1 MTSYKEE
8 DRIKELEELLAKA
21 QNDYYNGTPTV
32 SDEVYDAWKDELS
45 DLNAVSYY
53 LKAVGA
59 PPVSEW
65 VKVKHLYPM
74 GSLNKVN
81 TLEEM
86 SEWITSYAPGEE
98 LLVSEKLD
106 GISVS
111 VRYVNGKL
119 TQALTRGDGKIGEDI
134 TVNVARMKGVLDKIP
149 RKTTCL
155 VRGEIIIRK
164 SDFDEHFANKYSNTR
179 NAASGISK
187 RYDGQSCEHLSV
199 LFYKVLG
206 GPKLEFESDQFRF
219 IESMGL
225 STPGWSLSRM
235 QPGSKTPLDIWVE
248 YHQSKRDKLDHD
260 IDGLV
265 VAINDVGKQ
274 FMLGEQDMRPL
285 GAVAFKFAPIT
296 RESVLR
302 SITWQTGGTGR
313 ITPVAN
319 FDPVNILGTKIEN
332 ASLYNWKYINT
343 LGLFKGCKILVARAG
358 DVIPKVV
365 ANLSRGTLVNSD
377 LFFQPPTTC
386 PSCGAEVVQEGE
398 FHVCPNRDRCSAQVV
413 GRVSQWLS
421 NLGILEWG
429 DVLLEKLAA
438 SGLVKSVPD
447 LYRLTVEQVAG
458 LDRMGSTSAT
468 KVLGLLH
475 EKKTLTLDLML
486 GSLCIPGV
494 AQSTIRLIMDA
505 GYDDI
510 HKLRG
515 LNVGILSKV
524 KGIGPVKAAV
534 LIQWLK
540 DNSHIVDELG
550 QVGVVVQDPIRG
562 KFSGMYFCFTGEM
575 SHKRGD
581 LEQMVRDNGGEVKGS
596 VTKKLTYLVAAD
608 TTTTK
613 AAAARKYG
621 TKCISEEE
629 FLSLVSS

>member
-1 MTSYKEE
+1 MTTYQEE
-8 DRIKELEELLAKA
+8 DRVKELEGLLAKA
-21 QNDYYNGTPTV
+21 QNDYYNSTPTV

-45 DLNAVSYY
+45 DLSAVSFY

-59 PPVSEW
+59 PPPVSEW
-65 VKVKHLYPM
+65 VKVKHIHPM

-86 SEWITSYAPGEE
+86 SEWVTTYAPGEE
-98 LLVSEKLD
+98 LVVSEKLD

-134 TVNVARMKGVLDKIP
+134 TVNVARMKGVPDRIP

-164 SDFDEHFANKYSNTR
+164 SDFEDHFKDKYSNTR

-206 GPKLEFESDQFRF
+206 GPKLETEADQFRF

-235 QPGSKTPLDIWVE
+235 QPGSTTPLDIWVE
-248 YHQSKRDKLDHD
+248 YHTYKRDKLDYD

-265 VAINDVGKQ
+265 ISVNDLGRQ
-274 FMLGEQDMRPL
+274 FLLGEKDLRPT
-285 GAVAFKFAPIT
+285 GAVAFKFAPVT

-319 FDPVNILGTKIEN
+319 FDPVNLLGAKIEN
-332 ASLYNWKYINT
+332 ASLYNWRYIST
-343 LGLFKGCKILVARAG
+343 LKLDVGAKILVARAN
-358 DVIPKVV
+358 DVIPRVV
-365 ANLSRGTLVNSD
+365 SVISRVGTIAA
-377 LFFQPPTTC
+377 PPTEC
-386 PSCGAEVVQEGE
+386 PSCGSEVVAEGE
-398 FHVCPNRDRCSAQVV
+398 FHVCPNRDGCPAQVV
-413 GRVSQWLS
+413 GRLSQWIT

-429 DVLLEKLAA
+429 DVLLEKLTSAR
-438 SGLVKSVPD
+438 LVKSIPD
-447 LYRLTVEQVAG
+447 LYRLTESQVSG
-458 LDRMGSTSAT
+458 LDRMGSTSAI

-475 EKKTLTLDLML
+475 EKKVLTLDLML
-486 GSLCIPGV
+486 GSLCIPGI
-494 AQSTIRLIMDA
+494 AQSTIKLLMDS

-510 HKLRG
+510 HKIRE
-515 LNVGILSKV
+515 LNIGTLSKI
-524 KGIGPVKAAV
+524 KGIGPIKAGVISKWVKESS
-534 LIQWLK
+534 Q
-540 DNSHIVDELG
+540 IVDDLD
-550 QVGVVVQDPIRG
+550 QVGVRVQDPIRG
-562 KFSGMYFCFTGEM
+562 KFSGMSFCFTGTMEN
-575 SHKRGD
+575 KRED
-581 LEQMVRDNGGEVKGS
+581 LEQMVQDNGGEAKDS

-613 AAAARKYG
+613 ASKARKYG

-629 FLSLVSS
+629 FLNLVNS

>member
-1 MTSYKEE
+1 MTTYQEE

-45 DLNAVSYY
+45 DLNAVSFY

-65 VKVKHLYPM
+65 IKVKHIHPM

-86 SEWITSYAPGEE
+86 SEWATTYAPGEE

-134 TVNVARMKGVLDKIP
+134 TVNVARMQGISDRIP

-155 VRGEIIIRK
+155 LRGEIIIRK
-164 SDFDEHFANKYSNTR
+164 SDFEEYFKANYANTR
-179 NAASGISK
+179 NAASGIAR
-187 RYDGQSCEHLSV
+187 RYDGQSCEHLTV

-206 GPKLEFESDQFRF
+206 GPKLETEADQFKF
-219 IESMGL
+219 IGDMGL

-235 QPGSKTPLDIWVE
+235 QPGSRTPLDIWVE
-248 YHQSKRDKLDHD
+248 YHQSKRDQLNYD

-265 VAINDVGKQ
+265 VSINDLGKQ
-274 FMLGEQDMRPL
+274 FLLGEQDMRPV
-285 GAVAFKFAPIT
+285 GAVAFKFAPVT

-319 FDPVNILGTKIEN
+319 FDPVNLLGAQVSN
-332 ASLYNWKYINT
+332 ASLYNWRYINT
-343 LGLFKGCKILVARAG
+343 LKLDVGSKILVARAN
-358 DVIPKVV
+358 DVIPRVV
-365 ANLSRGTLVNSD
+365 SVISGVGTIA
-377 LFFQPPTTC
+377 QPPTIC
-386 PSCGAEVVQEGE
+386 PSCGAGVVQEGE
-398 FHVCPNRDRCSAQVV
+398 FHVCPNRDGCSAQVV

-429 DVLLEKLAA
+429 DVLLEKLTT
-438 SGLVKSVPD
+438 SGLVKSIPD
-447 LYRLTVEQVAG
+447 LYRLTVEQIAG

-468 KVLGLLH
+468 KALGLLH
-475 EKKTLTLDLML
+475 EKKVLPLDLLL

-494 AQSTIRLIMDA
+494 AQSTIRLLMDS

-510 HKLRG
+510 HKLRR
-515 LNVGILSKV
+515 LNVETLSKI
-524 KGIGPVKAAV
+524 KGIGPIKAGVISKWVKE
-534 LIQWLK
+534 
-540 DNSHIVDELG
+540 NSQIIDDLD
-550 QVGVVVQDPIRG
+550 QVGVQVQDPIRG

-575 SHKRGD
+575 EHKRGD
-581 LEQMVRDNGGEVKGS
+581 LEQMVKDHGGEVKGS

-629 FLSLVSS
+629 FIALVNS

>member
-1 MTSYKEE
+1 MTIYQEE
-8 DRIKELEELLAKA
+8 DRIKELEGLISKA
-21 QNDYYNGTPTV
+21 RDDYYNKTPTV
-32 SDEVYDAWKDELS
+32 DDTVYDAWVDELS
-45 DLNAVSYY
+45 DLNAVSFY
-53 LKAVGA
+53 LKAVGS

-65 VKVKHLYPM
+65 VKVKHIHPM

-86 SEWITSYAPGEE
+86 SEWVTTYAPGEE
-98 LLVSEKLD
+98 LVVSEKLD

-134 TVNVARMKGVLDKIP
+134 TVNVSRMKGIPDRIP

-164 SDFDEHFANKYSNTR
+164 SDFEDHFKDKYSNTR
-179 NAASGISK
+179 NAASGIAK

-206 GPKLEFESDQFRF
+206 GPKLETEADQFRF

-235 QPGSKTPLDIWVE
+235 QPGSRTPLDIWVE
-248 YHQSKRDKLDHD
+248 YHQSKRDKLDYD

-265 VAINDVGKQ
+265 ISVNDLGRQ
-274 FMLGEQDMRPL
+274 FLLGEKDLRPV
-285 GAVAFKFAPIT
+285 GAVAFKFAPVT

-319 FDPVNILGTKIEN
+319 FDPVNLLGAQISN
-332 ASLYNWKYINT
+332 ASLYNWRYINT
-343 LGLFKGCKILVARAG
+343 LKLDLGAKILVARAN
-358 DVIPKVV
+358 DVIPRVV
-365 ANLSRGTLVNSD
+365 SVITGVGTIAS
-377 LFFQPPTTC
+377 PPATC
-386 PSCGAEVVQEGE
+386 PSCGSEVVAEGE
-398 FHVCPNRDRCSAQVV
+398 FHVCPNRDGCPAQVV
-413 GRVSQWLS
+413 GRLSQWLA

-429 DVLLEKLAA
+429 DVLLEKLTVA
-438 SGLVKSVPD
+438 GLVKSIPD
-447 LYRLTVEQVAG
+447 LYKLTEAQVSG
-458 LDRMGSTSAT
+458 LERMGATSAA

-475 EKKTLTLDLML
+475 ERKLLTLDLML
-486 GSLCIPGV
+486 GSLCIPGI
-494 AQSTIRLIMDA
+494 AQSTIKLLMDS

-515 LNVGILSKV
+515 LNVSTLSKV
-524 KGIGPVKAAV
+524 KGIGPIKAGVIAKWV
-534 LIQWLK
+534 TDSSQ
-540 DNSHIVDELG
+540 IVDELDK
-550 QVGVVVQDPIRG
+550 VGVRVQEPIRG
-562 KFSGMYFCFTGEM
+562 KFSGMSFCFTGTM
-575 SHKRGD
+575 VNKRED
-581 LEQMVRDNGGEVKGS
+581 LEQMVRDNGGEAKDS
-596 VTKKLTYLVAAD
+596 VTKKLTYLVVVD

-613 AAAARKYG
+613 ASKARKYG
-621 TKCISEEE
+621 TKCISEDE
-629 FLSLVSS
+629 FLALVNS